1 MFGPQKSSVRR
12 LAIRENRP
20 DTSAIWFKELQCNGT
35 FPSLAIAAVFW
46 ILGSAILMMR
56 QDVLP
61 YRPGQSVRYDLN
73 SRINFDFI
81 DEGVRAKAQDIARA
95 ASPQVFHSIADKT
108 SGDI

>member
-1 MFGPQKSSVRR
+1 MFSPQKSSVRR

-46 ILGSAILMMR
+46 ILASAILMLR

-61 YRPGQSVRYDLN
+61 YRPGQSARYD
-73 SRINFDFI
+73 IITPGEF
-81 DEGVRAKAQDIARA
+81 
-95 ASPQVFHSIADKT
+95 
-108 SGDI
+108 